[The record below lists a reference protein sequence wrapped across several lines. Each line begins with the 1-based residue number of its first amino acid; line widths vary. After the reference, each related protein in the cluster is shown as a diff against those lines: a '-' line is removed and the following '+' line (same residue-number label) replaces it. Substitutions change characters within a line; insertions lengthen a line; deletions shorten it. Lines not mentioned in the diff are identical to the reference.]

1 MMMMIYGFMYKIKNL
16 IMGLLDKKKKKQEE
30 HQKTVNKKQE
40 QIEKQRQNELDKLR
54 TQLSPN
60 EIQYLINL
68 IGRSDF
74 KGTDLQTVFSIT
86 AKLQNQLN
94 S

>member
-1 MMMMIYGFMYKIKNL
+1 MYKIKKT
-16 IMGLLDKKKKKQEE
+16 IMGLLDKKKKKQKEIDY
-30 HQKTVNKKQE
+30 QKDEQKRIQQE
-40 QIEKQRQNELDKLR
+40 QLQKQNELNRLR
-54 TQLSPN
+54 TQLSSD

-68 IGRSDF
+68 IARSDF
-74 KGTDLQTVFSIT
+74 KGVDLQTIFSIT

>member
-1 MMMMIYGFMYKIKNL
+1 
-16 IMGLLDKKKKKQEE
+16 MGLLDKKKKKQKEIDY
-30 HQKTVNKKQE
+30 QKDEQKRIQQE
-40 QIEKQRQNELDKLR
+40 QLQKQNELNRLR
-54 TQLSPN
+54 TQLSSD

-68 IGRSDF
+68 IARSDF
-74 KGTDLQTVFSIT
+74 KGVDLQTIFSIT

>member
-1 MMMMIYGFMYKIKNL
+1 MIYGFMYKIKKA
-16 IMGLLDKKKKKQEE
+16 IMGLLDKKKKKQKEIDY
-30 HQKTVNKKQE
+30 QKDEQKRIQQE
-40 QIEKQRQNELDKLR
+40 QLQKQNELNRLR
-54 TQLSPN
+54 TQLSSD

-68 IGRSDF
+68 IARSDF
-74 KGTDLQTVFSIT
+74 KGVDLQTIFSIT

>member
-1 MMMMIYGFMYKIKNL
+1 MIYGFMYKIKKA
-16 IMGLLDKKKKKQEE
+16 IMGLLDKKKKKQKEIDY
-30 HQKTVNKKQE
+30 QKDEQKKIQQE
-40 QIEKQRQNELDKLR
+40 QLQKQNELNRLR
-54 TQLSPN
+54 TQLSSD

-68 IGRSDF
+68 IARSDF
-74 KGTDLQTVFSIT
+74 KGVDLQTIFSIT